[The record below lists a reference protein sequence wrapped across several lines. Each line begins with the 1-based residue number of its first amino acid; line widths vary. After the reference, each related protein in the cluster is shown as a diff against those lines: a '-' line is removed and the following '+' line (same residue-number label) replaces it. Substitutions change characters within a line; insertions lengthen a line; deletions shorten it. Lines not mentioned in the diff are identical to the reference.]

1 MVTPNIPPQ
10 ISAQMQAL
18 LARLM
23 AALQPPD
30 WFTDEAR
37 NRLVLALNHVLAQN
51 AEAQARLVP
60 LAGRVARLQWRGA
73 ALQLRATPAGLCE
86 AAPEAAPDLTLTLAD
101 DAPLALAKGAL
112 QPGKSEKPAVRVE
125 GDAHFATELNW
136 LAANVRWDAHKD
148 LQRVL
153 SPEAAHVVREAG
165 VAAMQALRGAA
176 ERLAAA
182 TAPRTEPG
190 TPAA

>member
-1 MVTPNIPPQ
+1 MPTPNIPPQ
-10 ISAQMQAL
+10 ISAQLQAL

-30 WFTDEAR
+30 WFTEEAR
-37 NRLVLALNHVLAQN
+37 NRLVLTLNHVLAQN
-51 AEAQARLVP
+51 AEAKARLVP
-60 LAGRVARLQWRGA
+60 LAGRVARLVWRDA

-86 AAPEAAPDLTLTLAD
+86 AAPDAAPDLTVTLAD
-101 DAPLALAKGAL
+101 DAPLVLAKGAVR
-112 QPGKSEKPAVRVE
+112 PGKSEKPTVRIE

-136 LAANVRWDAHKD
+136 LAANVRGDAHKD

-165 VAAMQALRGAA
+165 VAAMQALRGVA
-176 ERLAAA
+176 ERLATAA
-182 TAPRTEPG
+182 APRTEPG
-190 TPAA
+190 TQAT